1 MASVAI
7 IKVPNMNCELCRRT
21 IEIELTKLQ
30 GVKLVKSSLP
40 TRIVRVFYDNELIG
54 HDVIAHVI
62 DELGYIVGKVE
73 SFANPVSPDVGSKD
87 ENAPVVSE
95 SGKSD
100 DDDSAVANVQT
111 DFEEKEI
118 GPPKCET
125 FNLIIKVEG
134 KIIRG
139 SQLPA
144 CVLEKVRECPGVMRA
159 TVNHEGALTVVHD
172 PGRKSMKSF
181 VMDVIAKLGY
191 QSESST
197 AGTSRQSRRRN
208 EKGTTEE
215 LQNLLDCSQ
224 PADDAHLPKSTSDCI
239 QSYHN
244 PRGGGNDDHP
254 STSPAHPKEKPT
266 SVDRAEIQALIA
278 SEGDTPPSTSRENGI
293 KNGDVVL
300 EMKPRVAMVKD
311 DGKVEVGRCVITVTG
326 MTCASCVNTIEK
338 SLIKQR
344 GIEAVTVSLIAQKT
358 EVKYQV
364 AVVTPAEIA
373 LMIEDMGFDAEVKE
387 EQMAGEET
395 LNLIINGMECSSC
408 VNNIESLTKALEG
421 VKDAS
426 VALTT
431 CKGVFRYDPGSI
443 GPRTIM
449 DSIEDAGFDCEIS
462 TEENQINLA
471 NQHMKTIKKWRTS
484 FFISLI
490 FGVPAIT
497 TMLYF
502 MISKNHIIVIPGL
515 SLENLIL
522 FICATMVQ
530 FLGGRYFYV
539 QAYKALKHRTANMD
553 VLIMMATSTAYVYS
567 LIIVL
572 VAIGRQ
578 EDGSPMT
585 FFDTP
590 PMLLVFVSLGRW
602 LEHMAKAKTSD
613 ALSKL
618 MSLQPAEAI
627 LVELGPEYQVLK
639 ERQISIEL
647 VQRGDKLKVVP
658 GSKLPVDGEVIY
670 GISSVDEALITG
682 ESMPVSKKPGSKVIG
697 GSINQTGVLMMEATH
712 VGKDTALA
720 QIVKLVEDAQ
730 TSKAPIQQIADKIS
744 GRFVPTI
751 LFLSIITLGIWLTI
765 GFVDIEI
772 VPIYSPPAENAT
784 EDVIH
789 QERMETIFSFAF
801 ELAIAV
807 MAIACPCALGLATPT
822 AVMVG
827 TGIGARNGILIK
839 GGEPLEMAHKVKT
852 VVFDKTGTVTYGKPR
867 VMRTKLFSAGL
878 DSMTEEEFLAICG
891 TAESGSEHPLGTA
904 VLKHAKEMLSA
915 EQVGRCSDFNAE
927 PGYGL
932 RCTVSHVGAMLD
944 NFPTMQLLANESE
957 KQEKCGEIKKA
968 VDQKNEF
975 TVLIGNREW
984 MKKNDLTVTADM
996 NEALGHNE
1004 AQGQTAVLVAVD
1016 DQIVGMIA
1024 IADTVKPEAKQA
1036 IQTLKDLGL
1045 DVVLLTGDNRVT
1057 ANAIAK
1063 QVGISQV
1070 FAEVLPHNKV
1080 EKITELQAKGQRVAM
1095 VGDGVNDSPALVKAD
1110 VGIAI
1115 GTGTDVAVE
1124 AGDIVLIKSDLM
1136 DVAGAIDL
1144 SKHTVRRIYI
1154 NFFFACIYNSV
1165 GIPIAAGVLAPV
1177 NIFLRPWMA
1186 SAAMAMSSVSVVSS
1200 SLMLKLY
1207 KKPTYKRVLVE
1218 SNGSSAMV

>member
-1 MASVAI
+1 MPLHRQACTPENVL
-7 IKVPNMNCELCRRT
+7 KKDKMKKNT
-21 IEIELTKLQ
+21 Q
-30 GVKLVKSSLP
+30 GYVTLV
-40 TRIVRVFYDNELIG
+40 
-54 HDVIAHVI
+54 DVNIN
-62 DELGYIVGKVE
+62 D
-73 SFANPVSPDVGSKD
+73 P
-87 ENAPVVSE
+87 SE
-95 SGKSD
+95 
-100 DDDSAVANVQT
+100 
-111 DFEEKEI
+111 
-118 GPPKCET
+118 
-125 FNLIIKVEG
+125 
-134 KIIRG
+134 
-139 SQLPA
+139 
-144 CVLEKVRECPGVMRA
+144 
-159 TVNHEGALTVVHD
+159 
-172 PGRKSMKSF
+172 
-181 VMDVIAKLGY
+181 
-191 QSESST
+191 
-197 AGTSRQSRRRN
+197 
-208 EKGTTEE
+208 
-215 LQNLLDCSQ
+215 
-224 PADDAHLPKSTSDCI
+224 PADNTHLPKATSDCI

-244 PRGGGNDDHP
+244 PRGGGPNDHP
-254 STSPAHPKEKPT
+254 STSPALPKQKPT
-266 SVDRAEIQALIA
+266 SENQDEIEALIISGEDA
-278 SEGDTPPSTSRENGI
+278 PSSCCAEEDSV
-293 KNGDVVL
+293 KNRDVVI
-300 EMKPRVAMVKD
+300 EMKPRLGSSWVKD
-311 DGKVEVGRCVITVTG
+311 AGKAEVGRCVITVIG

-338 SLIKQR
+338 TLIKQR
-344 GIEAVTVSLIAQKT
+344 GIESVTVSLIAQKA

-364 AVVTPAEIA
+364 ATVTPPEIA
-373 LMIEDMGFDAEVKE
+373 VMIEDMGFDAEVKE
-387 EQMAGEET
+387 EQKANGEET
-395 LNLIINGMECSSC
+395 LTLIINGMECASC
-408 VNNIESLTKALEG
+408 VNNIESLTKALDG

-431 CKGVFRYDPGSI
+431 CKGVFRYDPATI

-449 DSIEDAGFDCEIS
+449 DAIEDAGFDCEIS
-462 TEENQINLA
+462 TEENQINMA

-484 FFISLI
+484 FLISLI

-539 QAYKALKHRTANMD
+539 QAYKALKHHTANMD

-567 LIIVL
+567 LIVVL

-578 EDGSPMT
+578 EQGSPMT

-602 LEHMAKAKTSD
+602 LEHIAKAKTSD

-627 LVELGPEYQVLK
+627 LVELGPENQVLK
-639 ERQISIEL
+639 ERQISVEL
-647 VQRGDKLKVVP
+647 VQKGDALKVVP
-658 GSKLPVDGEVIY
+658 GSKIPVDGEVVD
-670 GISSVDEALITG
+670 GISSADEALITG

-697 GSINQTGVLMMEATH
+697 GSINQTGVLIMEATH
-712 VGKDTALA
+712 VGKDTTLA

-744 GRFVPTI
+744 GLFVPTI
-751 LFLSIITLGIWLTI
+751 LFLSIGTLCIWITI
-765 GFVDIEI
+765 GFVDIEK
-772 VPIYSPPAENAT
+772 VPIYSPPAENST
-784 EDVIH
+784 EETIQ

-827 TGIGARNGILIK
+827 TGMGARNGILIK

-852 VVFDKTGTVTYGKPR
+852 VVFDKTGTITHGKPR
-867 VMRTKLFSAGL
+867 VMRTKLFADGL
-878 DSMTEEEFLAICG
+878 DTMTEEEFLAICG
-891 TAESGSEHPLGTA
+891 TAESGSEHPLGMA
-904 VLKHAKEMLSA
+904 VLKHAKEMLQA
-915 EQVGRCSDFNAE
+915 DQVGRCSDFNAE

-932 RCTVSHVGAMLD
+932 RCTVSHITAMLK
-944 NFPTMQLLANESE
+944 NFPTMQLLANKNEE
-957 KQEKCGEIKKA
+957 IEKCEDIQKA
-968 VDQKNEF
+968 SIQKNEF

-984 MKKNDLTVTADM
+984 MKKNDLMVTDDM
-996 NEALGHNE
+996 NDALGHNE
-1004 AQGQTAVLVAVD
+1004 AQGHTAVLVAVD

-1024 IADTVKPEAKQA
+1024 IADTVKPEAQQA

-1080 EKITELQAKGQRVAM
+1080 EKITELQEKGQRVAM

-1136 DVAGAIDL
+1136 DVAAAIDL

-1165 GIPIAAGVLAPV
+1165 GIPIAAGVLAPL

-1186 SAAMAMSSVSVVSS
+1186 SAAMAMSSVSVVTS
-1200 SLMLKLY
+1200 SLVLKLY
-1207 KKPTYKRVLVE
+1207 KKPTYN
-1218 SNGSSAMV
+1218 STSAMV